1 MASLPWYSQL
11 SDMSDQLS
19 ALRNQID
26 ALDGELINLLAKREK
41 LVGEVLVYKK
51 AQKLPA
57 RIQSRIDEVINNA
70 GLRAETI
77 GMNPDLARTVWAA
90 MVEWFV
96 QHEEGE
102 LSATVQSSLTHMPSS
117 NPGIVDLS

>member
-1 MASLPWYSQL
+1 
-11 SDMSDQLS
+11 MSNQLS
-19 ALRNQID
+19 ALRSQID
-26 ALDGELINLLAKREK
+26 ALDVELINLLAKREK

-51 AQKLPA
+51 AQMLPA

-70 GLRAETI
+70 GLRAKVI

-102 LSATVQSSLTHMPSS
+102 LNATTQSSLTHTPSS
-117 NPGIVDLS
+117 NPEIADLS